1 MITKAIAIL
10 AIVIAGIVF
19 AHVILTKQ
27 PPKPAQYEDF
37 GDYFFNQ

>member
-1 MITKAIAIL
+1 MIAKFLAIL
-10 AIVIAGIVF
+10 AVIIVGILF

-27 PPKPAQYEDF
+27 PTRAPEYEDF